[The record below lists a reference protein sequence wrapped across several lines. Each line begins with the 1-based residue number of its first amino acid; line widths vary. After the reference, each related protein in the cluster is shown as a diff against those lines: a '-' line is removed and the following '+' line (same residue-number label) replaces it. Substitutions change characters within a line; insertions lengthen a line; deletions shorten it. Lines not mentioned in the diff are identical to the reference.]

1 MNLIKQVYL
10 MEMHRNMH
18 RKITVTALC
27 QKAGINRSTFYEY
40 YRDTDD
46 LVADIKSD
54 CVKDAI
60 ILYDQIIERNV
71 NDQAAD
77 ITESILKY
85 IYDHKDILNVLLLQ
99 YHDETFWEELNQK
112 IMDLYK
118 IKVRQQHKEMDCIDQ
133 RTFDR
138 AILFLS
144 NGFYSI
150 YKDWLVHDCAEN
162 IKAIAS
168 FTTEMSDACLIQM
181 SSRHQC
187 KSSVQ

>member
-18 RKITVTALC
+18 RKITVTVLC

-71 NDQAAD
+71 NNQATD
-77 ITESILKY
+77 ITESILKF

-99 YHDETFWEELNQK
+99 YHDETFWEELNRK

-118 IKVRQQHKEMDCIDQ
+118 IKVRQQYKEMDCIDQ

-150 YKDWLVHDCAEN
+150 YKDWLVHDCTED

-181 SSRHQC
+181 SSHHRC